1 MLMYKFNIY
10 YLRFFTTIISVL
22 CFFNIL
28 YSYYFN
34 LYLNIDAYF
43 YTLIISLIPLL
54 SFLIKSSDIKKVSI
68 YYKIQ
73 TVILGYFILPI
84 IIALPYYLSIYNIT
98 FINAY
103 FESISGFTSTGFT
116 IFENIKHLDESI
128 IIWRSSSQWI
138 GGLYFLFSILLLI
151 DIFDDNLKKT
161 ITNFLSFNSSEIF
174 KQFSKILIFYFLL
187 TLIVFIIFNI
197 FELRSFTSLNLALSV
212 ISSGGF
218 LPTNNLSSIL
228 NTELKIN
235 LFSITLLISFFG
247 LFFLYNIF
255 LIKSKG
261 LKSIQED
268 LYLLFY
274 LLFVYSIFFI
284 FTDKSID
291 FNYLFLAISSSVS
304 NVGISLENTPQKF
317 SFIFLL
323 LIIVGGSFFSTSS
336 GLRFIKIYSLV
347 KFSINELISHS
358 KPKNIFLNKLAF
370 SDKNMNLDDFY
381 KYFLTIIIFIIS
393 LIVLSS
399 ILSISGLSID
409 KAFKLSIL
417 TLMNTVN
424 STMTGLPNFN
434 FQEINHISKYSL
446 ILFMIIGRVELITI
460 LILCKKFFF
469 KN

>member
-1 MLMYKFNIY
+1 MYQFNIY
-10 YLRFFTTIISVL
+10 YLRFFTTIISIL

-34 LYLNIDAYF
+34 LYLNLDAYF
-43 YTLIISLIPLL
+43 YTFLISLIPLL
-54 SFLIKSSDIKKVSI
+54 SFLIKSSDVKKVSI
-68 YYKIQ
+68 YFKIQ
-73 TVILGYFILPI
+73 TVILGYFTLPV
-84 IIALPYYLSIYNIT
+84 IIALPYYLSIYNIS
-98 FINAY
+98 FIDAY

-174 KQFSKILIFYFLL
+174 KQFSKILIFYILL
-187 TLIVFIIFNI
+187 TLIIFFIYNI
-197 FELRSFTSLNLALSV
+197 FEFRSFISLNLALSV

-228 NTELKIN
+228 NNELKIN
-235 LFSITLLISFFG
+235 LFSLTLLISFFG
-247 LFFLYNIF
+247 LFFLYNVF
-255 LIKSKG
+255 LIKNKG

-284 FTDKSID
+284 FSDKNID

-304 NVGISLENTPQKF
+304 NVGISLEKTPQKF
-317 SFIFLL
+317 AFIFLL

-336 GLRFIKIYSLV
+336 GLRFVKIYSLI

-393 LIVLSS
+393 LIILSS
-399 ILSISGLSID
+399 ILSIMGLSID
-409 KAFKLSIL
+409 EAFKLSIL

>member
-1 MLMYKFNIY
+1 MYQFNIY
-10 YLRFFTTIISVL
+10 YLRFFTTIISIL

-43 YTLIISLIPLL
+43 YTFLISLTPLL
-54 SFLIKSSDIKKVSI
+54 SFFIKLSNVKKVSI

-73 TVILGYFILPI
+73 TVILGYFTLTM

-98 FINAY
+98 FIDAY

-174 KQFSKILIFYFLL
+174 KQFSKILIFYILL
-187 TLIVFIIFNI
+187 TLIIFLIYNI
-197 FELRSFTSLNLALSV
+197 FEFRSFISLNLALSV

-228 NTELKIN
+228 NNELKIN
-235 LFSITLLISFFG
+235 LFSLTLLISFFG

-255 LIKSKG
+255 LIKNKG

-284 FTDKSID
+284 FSDKNID

-304 NVGISLENTPQKF
+304 NVGISLEKTPQKF
-317 SFIFLL
+317 AFIFLL

-336 GLRFIKIYSLV
+336 GLRFVKIYSLI

-393 LIVLSS
+393 LIILSS
-399 ILSISGLSID
+399 ILSIMGLSID
-409 KAFKLSIL
+409 EAFKLSIL

>member
-1 MLMYKFNIY
+1 MYQFNIY
-10 YLRFFTTIISVL
+10 YLRFFTTIISIL

-43 YTLIISLIPLL
+43 YTFLISLIPLL
-54 SFLIKSSDIKKVSI
+54 SFLIKSSDVKKVSI

-73 TVILGYFILPI
+73 TVILGYFILPV
-84 IIALPYYLSIYNIT
+84 IIALPYYLSIYNIS
-98 FINAY
+98 FIDAY

-174 KQFSKILIFYFLL
+174 KQFSKILVFYILL
-187 TLIVFIIFNI
+187 TLIIFLIYNI
-197 FELRSFTSLNLALSV
+197 FEFRSFISLNLALSV

-228 NTELKIN
+228 NNELKIN
-235 LFSITLLISFFG
+235 LFSLTLLISFFG
-247 LFFLYNIF
+247 LFFLYNVF
-255 LIKSKG
+255 LIKNKG

-284 FTDKSID
+284 FSDKNID

-304 NVGISLENTPQKF
+304 NVGISLEKTPQKF
-317 SFIFLL
+317 AFIFLL

-336 GLRFIKIYSLV
+336 GLRFVKIYSLI

-393 LIVLSS
+393 LIILSS
-399 ILSISGLSID
+399 ILSIMGLSID
-409 KAFKLSIL
+409 EAFKLSIL

>member
-1 MLMYKFNIY
+1 MYQFNIY
-10 YLRFFTTIISVL
+10 YLRFFTTIISIL

-43 YTLIISLIPLL
+43 YTFLISLIPLL
-54 SFLIKSSDIKKVSI
+54 SFLLKSSDLKKVSI

-73 TVILGYFILPI
+73 TVILGYFTLPV

-98 FINAY
+98 FIDAY

-174 KQFSKILIFYFLL
+174 KQFSKILVFYILL
-187 TLIVFIIFNI
+187 TLIIFLIYNI
-197 FELRSFTSLNLALSV
+197 FDFRSFISLNLALSV

-228 NTELKIN
+228 NNELKIN
-235 LFSITLLISFFG
+235 LFSLTLLISFFG
-247 LFFLYNIF
+247 LFFLYNVF
-255 LIKSKG
+255 LIKNKG

-284 FTDKSID
+284 FSDKNID

-304 NVGISLENTPQKF
+304 NVGISLEKTPQKF
-317 SFIFLL
+317 AFIFLL

-336 GLRFIKIYSLV
+336 GLRFVKIYSLI

-393 LIVLSS
+393 LIILSS
-399 ILSISGLSID
+399 ILSIMGLSID
-409 KAFKLSIL
+409 EAFKLSIL

>member
-1 MLMYKFNIY
+1 M
-10 YLRFFTTIISVL
+10 ISIL

-43 YTLIISLIPLL
+43 YTFLISLIPLL
-54 SFLIKSSDIKKVSI
+54 SFLIKSSDVKKVSI

-73 TVILGYFILPI
+73 TVILGYFTLPV

-98 FINAY
+98 FIDAY

-174 KQFSKILIFYFLL
+174 KQFSKILIFYILL
-187 TLIVFIIFNI
+187 TLIIFLIYNI
-197 FELRSFTSLNLALSV
+197 FDFRSFISLNLALSV

-228 NTELKIN
+228 NNELKIN
-235 LFSITLLISFFG
+235 LFSLTLLISFFG
-247 LFFLYNIF
+247 LFFLYNVF
-255 LIKSKG
+255 LIKNKG

-284 FTDKSID
+284 FSDKNID

-304 NVGISLENTPQKF
+304 NVGISLEKTPQKF
-317 SFIFLL
+317 AFIFLL

-336 GLRFIKIYSLV
+336 GLRFVKIYSLI

-381 KYFLTIIIFIIS
+381 KYFLTIIIFVIS
-393 LIVLSS
+393 LIILSS
-399 ILSISGLSID
+399 ILSIMGLSID
-409 KAFKLSIL
+409 EAFKLSIL

>member
-1 MLMYKFNIY
+1 MYQFNIY
-10 YLRFFTTIISVL
+10 YLRFFTTIITIL

-34 LYLNIDAYF
+34 LHLNIDAYF
-43 YTLIISLIPLL
+43 YTFLISLIPLL
-54 SFLIKSSDIKKVSI
+54 SFLIKSSDVKKVSI

-73 TVILGYFILPI
+73 TVILGYFTLPV
-84 IIALPYYLSIYNIT
+84 IIALPYYLSIYNIS
-98 FINAY
+98 FIDAY

-174 KQFSKILIFYFLL
+174 KQFSKILIFYILL
-187 TLIVFIIFNI
+187 TLIIFLIYNI
-197 FELRSFTSLNLALSV
+197 FEFRSFISLNLALSV

-228 NTELKIN
+228 NNELKIN
-235 LFSITLLISFFG
+235 LFSLTLLISFFG
-247 LFFLYNIF
+247 LFFLYNVF
-255 LIKSKG
+255 LIKNKG

-284 FTDKSID
+284 FSDKNID

-304 NVGISLENTPQKF
+304 NVGISLEKTPQKF
-317 SFIFLL
+317 AFIFLL

-336 GLRFIKIYSLV
+336 GLRFVKIYSLI

-393 LIVLSS
+393 LIILSS
-399 ILSISGLSID
+399 ILSIMGLSID
-409 KAFKLSIL
+409 EAFKLSIL

>member
-1 MLMYKFNIY
+1 MYQFNIY
-10 YLRFFTTIISVL
+10 YLRFFTTIISIL

-43 YTLIISLIPLL
+43 YTFLISLIPLM
-54 SFLIKSSDIKKVSI
+54 SFLIKSSDVKKVSI

-73 TVILGYFILPI
+73 TVILGYFTLPV
-84 IIALPYYLSIYNIT
+84 IIALPYYLSIYNIS
-98 FINAY
+98 FIDAY

-174 KQFSKILIFYFLL
+174 KQFSKILIFYILL
-187 TLIVFIIFNI
+187 TLIIFFIYNI
-197 FELRSFTSLNLALSV
+197 FEFRSFISLNLALSV

-228 NTELKIN
+228 NNELKIN
-235 LFSITLLISFFG
+235 LFSLTLLISFFG
-247 LFFLYNIF
+247 LFFLYNVF
-255 LIKSKG
+255 LIKNKG

-284 FTDKSID
+284 FTDKNID

-304 NVGISLENTPQKF
+304 NVGISLEKTPQKF
-317 SFIFLL
+317 AFIFLL

-336 GLRFIKIYSLV
+336 GLRFVKIYSLI

-393 LIVLSS
+393 LIILSS
-399 ILSISGLSID
+399 ILSIMGLSID
-409 KAFKLSIL
+409 EAFKLSIL

>member
-1 MLMYKFNIY
+1 MYQFNIY
-10 YLRFFTTIISVL
+10 YLRFFTTIISIL

-43 YTLIISLIPLL
+43 YTFLISLIPLL
-54 SFLIKSSDIKKVSI
+54 SFLIKSSDVKKVSI

-73 TVILGYFILPI
+73 TVILGYFTLPV
-84 IIALPYYLSIYNIT
+84 IIALPYYLSIYNIS
-98 FINAY
+98 FIDAY

-174 KQFSKILIFYFLL
+174 KQFSKILIFYILL
-187 TLIVFIIFNI
+187 TLIIFFIYNI
-197 FELRSFTSLNLALSV
+197 FEFRSFISLNLALSV

-228 NTELKIN
+228 NNELKIN
-235 LFSITLLISFFG
+235 LFSLTLLISFFG
-247 LFFLYNIF
+247 LFFLYNVF
-255 LIKSKG
+255 LIKNKG

-284 FTDKSID
+284 FSDKNID

-304 NVGISLENTPQKF
+304 NVGISLERTPQKF
-317 SFIFLL
+317 AFIFLL

-336 GLRFIKIYSLV
+336 GLRFVKIYSLI

-393 LIVLSS
+393 LIILSS
-399 ILSISGLSID
+399 ILSIMGLSID
-409 KAFKLSIL
+409 EAFKLSIL

-434 FQEINHISKYSL
+434 FQEINNISKYSL

>member
-1 MLMYKFNIY
+1 MYQFNIY
-10 YLRFFTTIISVL
+10 YLRFFTTIISIL

-43 YTLIISLIPLL
+43 YTFLISLIPLL
-54 SFLIKSSDIKKVSI
+54 SFLIKSSDVKKVSI

-73 TVILGYFILPI
+73 TVILGYFTLPV
-84 IIALPYYLSIYNIT
+84 IIALPYYLSIYNIS
-98 FINAY
+98 FIDAY

-174 KQFSKILIFYFLL
+174 KQFSKILIFYILL
-187 TLIVFIIFNI
+187 TLIIFFIYNI
-197 FELRSFTSLNLALSV
+197 FEFRSFISLNLALSV

-228 NTELKIN
+228 NDELKIN
-235 LFSITLLISFFG
+235 LFSLTLLISFFG
-247 LFFLYNIF
+247 LFFLYNVF
-255 LIKSKG
+255 LIKNKG

-284 FTDKSID
+284 FSDKNID

-304 NVGISLENTPQKF
+304 NVGISLEKTPQKF
-317 SFIFLL
+317 AFIFLL

-336 GLRFIKIYSLV
+336 GLRFVKIYSLI

-393 LIVLSS
+393 LIILSS
-399 ILSISGLSID
+399 ILSIMGLSID
-409 KAFKLSIL
+409 EAFKLSIL

>member
-1 MLMYKFNIY
+1 MYQFNIY
-10 YLRFFTTIISVL
+10 YLRFFTTIISIL

-34 LYLNIDAYF
+34 LHLNIDAYF
-43 YTLIISLIPLL
+43 YTFLISLIPLL
-54 SFLIKSSDIKKVSI
+54 SFLIKSSDVKKVSI

-73 TVILGYFILPI
+73 TVILGYFTLPV
-84 IIALPYYLSIYNIT
+84 IIALPYYLSIYNIS
-98 FINAY
+98 FIDAY

-174 KQFSKILIFYFLL
+174 KQFSKILIFYILL
-187 TLIVFIIFNI
+187 TLIIFLIYNI
-197 FELRSFTSLNLALSV
+197 FEFRSFISLNLALSV

-228 NTELKIN
+228 NNELKIN
-235 LFSITLLISFFG
+235 LFSLTLLISFFG
-247 LFFLYNIF
+247 LFFLYNVF
-255 LIKSKG
+255 LIKNKG

-284 FTDKSID
+284 FSDKNID

-304 NVGISLENTPQKF
+304 NVGISLEKTPQKF
-317 SFIFLL
+317 AFIFLL

-336 GLRFIKIYSLV
+336 GLRFVKIYSLI

-393 LIVLSS
+393 LIILSS
-399 ILSISGLSID
+399 ILSIMGLSID
-409 KAFKLSIL
+409 EAFKLSIL

>member
-1 MLMYKFNIY
+1 MYQFNIY
-10 YLRFFTTIISVL
+10 YLRFFTTIISIL

-43 YTLIISLIPLL
+43 YTFLISLIPLL
-54 SFLIKSSDIKKVSI
+54 SFLIKSSDVKKVSI

-73 TVILGYFILPI
+73 TVILGYFTLPV
-84 IIALPYYLSIYNIT
+84 IIALPYYLSIYNIS
-98 FINAY
+98 FIDAY

-174 KQFSKILIFYFLL
+174 KQFSKILIFYILL
-187 TLIVFIIFNI
+187 TLIIFFIYNI
-197 FELRSFTSLNLALSV
+197 FEFRSFISLNLALSV

-228 NTELKIN
+228 NNELKIN
-235 LFSITLLISFFG
+235 LFSLTLLISFFG
-247 LFFLYNIF
+247 LFFLYNVF
-255 LIKSKG
+255 LIKNKG

-284 FTDKSID
+284 FSDKNID

-304 NVGISLENTPQKF
+304 NVGISLEKTPQKF
-317 SFIFLL
+317 AFIFLL

-336 GLRFIKIYSLV
+336 GLRFVKIYSLI

-381 KYFLTIIIFIIS
+381 KYFLTIIIFVIS
-393 LIVLSS
+393 LIILSS
-399 ILSISGLSID
+399 ILSIMGLSID
-409 KAFKLSIL
+409 EAFKLSIL

>member
-1 MLMYKFNIY
+1 MYQFNIY
-10 YLRFFTTIISVL
+10 YLRFFTTIISIL

-43 YTLIISLIPLL
+43 YTFLISLIPLL
-54 SFLIKSSDIKKVSI
+54 SFLIKYSDVKKVSI

-73 TVILGYFILPI
+73 TVILGYFTLPV
-84 IIALPYYLSIYNIT
+84 IIALPYYLSIYNIS
-98 FINAY
+98 FIDAY

-174 KQFSKILIFYFLL
+174 KQFSKILIFYILI
-187 TLIVFIIFNI
+187 TLIIFLIYNI
-197 FELRSFTSLNLALSV
+197 FEFRSFISLNLALSV

-228 NTELKIN
+228 NNELKIN
-235 LFSITLLISFFG
+235 LFSLTLLISFFG
-247 LFFLYNIF
+247 LFFLYNVF
-255 LIKSKG
+255 LIKNKG

-284 FTDKSID
+284 FSDKNID

-304 NVGISLENTPQKF
+304 NVGISLEKTPQKF
-317 SFIFLL
+317 AFIFLL

-336 GLRFIKIYSLV
+336 GLRFVKIYSLI

-393 LIVLSS
+393 LIILSS
-399 ILSISGLSID
+399 ILSIMGLSID
-409 KAFKLSIL
+409 EAFKLSIL

>member
-1 MLMYKFNIY
+1 MYQFNIY
-10 YLRFFTTIISVL
+10 YLRFFTTIISIL

-43 YTLIISLIPLL
+43 YTFLISLIPLL
-54 SFLIKSSDIKKVSI
+54 SFLIKSSDVKKVSI

-73 TVILGYFILPI
+73 TVILGYFTLPV
-84 IIALPYYLSIYNIT
+84 IIAFPYYLSIYNIS
-98 FINAY
+98 FLDAY

-174 KQFSKILIFYFLL
+174 KQFSKILIFYILI
-187 TLIVFIIFNI
+187 TLIIFLIYNI
-197 FELRSFTSLNLALSV
+197 FEIRSFISLNLALSV

-228 NTELKIN
+228 NNELKIN
-235 LFSITLLISFFG
+235 LFSLTLLISFFG
-247 LFFLYNIF
+247 LFFLYNVF
-255 LIKSKG
+255 LIKNKG

-284 FTDKSID
+284 FSDKNID

-304 NVGISLENTPQKF
+304 NVGISLEKTPQKF
-317 SFIFLL
+317 AFIFLL

-336 GLRFIKIYSLV
+336 GLRFVKIYSLI

-393 LIVLSS
+393 LIILSS
-399 ILSISGLSID
+399 ILSIMGISID
-409 KAFKLSIL
+409 EAFKLSIL

>member
-1 MLMYKFNIY
+1 MYQFNIY
-10 YLRFFTTIISVL
+10 YLRFFTTIISIL

-43 YTLIISLIPLL
+43 YTFLISLIPLL
-54 SFLIKSSDIKKVSI
+54 SFLIKSSDVKKVSI

-73 TVILGYFILPI
+73 TVILGYFALPV
-84 IIALPYYLSIYNIT
+84 IIALPYYLSIYNIS
-98 FINAY
+98 FIDAY

-174 KQFSKILIFYFLL
+174 KQFSKILIFYILI
-187 TLIVFIIFNI
+187 TLIIFLIYNI
-197 FELRSFTSLNLALSV
+197 FEFRSFISLNLALSV

-228 NTELKIN
+228 NNELKIN
-235 LFSITLLISFFG
+235 LFSLTLLISFFG
-247 LFFLYNIF
+247 LFFLYNVF
-255 LIKSKG
+255 LIKNKG

-284 FTDKSID
+284 FSDKNID

-304 NVGISLENTPQKF
+304 NVGISLEKTPQKF
-317 SFIFLL
+317 AFIFLL

-336 GLRFIKIYSLV
+336 GLRFVKIYSLI

-393 LIVLSS
+393 LIILSS
-399 ILSISGLSID
+399 ILSIMGLSID
-409 KAFKLSIL
+409 EAFKLSIL

>member
-1 MLMYKFNIY
+1 M
-10 YLRFFTTIISVL
+10 
-22 CFFNIL
+22 
-28 YSYYFN
+28 
-34 LYLNIDAYF
+34 
-43 YTLIISLIPLL
+43 L
-54 SFLIKSSDIKKVSI
+54 SFLIKSSDLKKVSI

-73 TVILGYFILPI
+73 TVILGYFTLPV
-84 IIALPYYLSIYNIT
+84 IIALPYYLSIYNIS
-98 FINAY
+98 FIDAY

-174 KQFSKILIFYFLL
+174 KQFSKILIFYILL
-187 TLIVFIIFNI
+187 TLIIFFIYNI
-197 FELRSFTSLNLALSV
+197 FEFRSFISLNLALSV

-228 NTELKIN
+228 NNELKIN
-235 LFSITLLISFFG
+235 LFSLTLLISFFG
-247 LFFLYNIF
+247 LFFLYNVF
-255 LIKSKG
+255 LIKNKG

-284 FTDKSID
+284 FSDKNID

-304 NVGISLENTPQKF
+304 NVGISLEKTPQKF
-317 SFIFLL
+317 AFIFLL

-336 GLRFIKIYSLV
+336 GLRFVKIYSLI

-393 LIVLSS
+393 LIILSS
-399 ILSISGLSID
+399 ILSIMGLSID
-409 KAFKLSIL
+409 EAFKLSIL

>member
-1 MLMYKFNIY
+1 MYQFNIY
-10 YLRFFTTIISVL
+10 YLRFFTTIISIL

-43 YTLIISLIPLL
+43 YTFLISLIPLL
-54 SFLIKSSDIKKVSI
+54 SFLIKSSDVKKVSI

-73 TVILGYFILPI
+73 TVILGYFTLPV

-98 FINAY
+98 FIDAY

-174 KQFSKILIFYFLL
+174 KQFSKILIFYILL
-187 TLIVFIIFNI
+187 TLIIFLIYNI
-197 FELRSFTSLNLALSV
+197 FDFRSFISLNLALSV

-228 NTELKIN
+228 NNELKIN
-235 LFSITLLISFFG
+235 LFSLTLLISFFG
-247 LFFLYNIF
+247 LFFLYNVF
-255 LIKSKG
+255 LIKNKG

-284 FTDKSID
+284 FSDKNID

-304 NVGISLENTPQKF
+304 NVGISLEKTPQKF
-317 SFIFLL
+317 AFIFLL

-336 GLRFIKIYSLV
+336 GLRFVKIYSLI

-393 LIVLSS
+393 LIILSS
-399 ILSISGLSID
+399 ILSIMGLSID
-409 KAFKLSIL
+409 EAFKLSIL

>member
-1 MLMYKFNIY
+1 MYQFNIY
-10 YLRFFTTIISVL
+10 YLRFFTTIISIL

-43 YTLIISLIPLL
+43 YTFLISLIPLL
-54 SFLIKSSDIKKVSI
+54 SFLIKSSDVKKVSI

-73 TVILGYFILPI
+73 TVILGYFTLPV
-84 IIALPYYLSIYNIT
+84 IIALPYYLSIYNIS
-98 FINAY
+98 FIDAY

-174 KQFSKILIFYFLL
+174 KQFSKILIFYILI
-187 TLIVFIIFNI
+187 TLIIFLIYNI
-197 FELRSFTSLNLALSV
+197 FEFRSFISLNLALSV

-228 NTELKIN
+228 NNELKIN
-235 LFSITLLISFFG
+235 LFSLTLLISFFG
-247 LFFLYNIF
+247 LFFLYNVF
-255 LIKSKG
+255 LIKNKG

-284 FTDKSID
+284 FSDKNID

-304 NVGISLENTPQKF
+304 NVGISLEKTPQKF
-317 SFIFLL
+317 AFIFLL

-336 GLRFIKIYSLV
+336 GLRVVKIYSLI

-393 LIVLSS
+393 LIILSS
-399 ILSISGLSID
+399 ILSIMGLSID
-409 KAFKLSIL
+409 EAFKLSIL

>member
-1 MLMYKFNIY
+1 MYQFNIY
-10 YLRFFTTIISVL
+10 YLRFFTTIISIL

-43 YTLIISLIPLL
+43 YTFLISLIPLL
-54 SFLIKSSDIKKVSI
+54 SFLIKSSDVKKVSI

-73 TVILGYFILPI
+73 TVILGYFTLPV
-84 IIALPYYLSIYNIT
+84 IIALPYYLSIYNIS
-98 FINAY
+98 FIDAY

-138 GGLYFLFSILLLI
+138 GGLCFLFSILLLI

-174 KQFSKILIFYFLL
+174 KQFSKILIFYILL
-187 TLIVFIIFNI
+187 TLIIFFIYNI
-197 FELRSFTSLNLALSV
+197 FEFRSFISLNLALSV

-228 NTELKIN
+228 NNELKIN
-235 LFSITLLISFFG
+235 LFSLTLLISFFG
-247 LFFLYNIF
+247 LFFLYNVF
-255 LIKSKG
+255 LIKNKG

-284 FTDKSID
+284 FSDKNID

-304 NVGISLENTPQKF
+304 NVGISLEKTPQKF
-317 SFIFLL
+317 AFIFLL

-336 GLRFIKIYSLV
+336 GLRFVKIYSLI

-393 LIVLSS
+393 LIILSS
-399 ILSISGLSID
+399 ILSIMGLSID
-409 KAFKLSIL
+409 EAFKLSIL